1 MKVLLALLLLAS
13 AIVLP
18 TKPSTEP
25 GKVVYQTAELT
36 VTQVSP
42 NAFVHTS
49 FMDTKSF
56 GRVACNGMVVRSQG
70 ETVVFDTPADEK
82 ASRELIGW
90 INSGLHCKVN
100 AVVPTH
106 FHEDC
111 VGGLPEFAR
120 QRIPSYANQLT
131 LELAKARKFN
141 VPQHGFTRSLTLK
154 VGKTQVQAVFYGE
167 GHTRD
172 NVVGYFAAE
181 QVLFGGC
188 LIKELEA
195 GKGNLADANVA
206 AWPATVE
213 KVKQAYPA
221 VRVVIPGHGQSGDA
235 SLLDYTIRLF
245 QSAK

>member
-106 FHEDC
+106 FHED
-111 VGGLPEFAR
+111 GGGGRRDLAR
-120 QRIPSYANQLT
+120 QRFPPHPTHLP
-131 LELAKARKFN
+131 LERARARNFN
-141 VPQHGFTRSLTLK
+141 V
-154 VGKTQVQAVFYGE
+154 
-167 GHTRD
+167 
-172 NVVGYFAAE
+172 
-181 QVLFGGC
+181 
-188 LIKELEA
+188 
-195 GKGNLADANVA
+195 
-206 AWPATVE
+206 
-213 KVKQAYPA
+213 
-221 VRVVIPGHGQSGDA
+221 
-235 SLLDYTIRLF
+235 
-245 QSAK
+245 